1 MSIITN
7 EEIFDFLQMDTE
19 ADTQLRFSSSSSV
32 ASPMLDDAY
41 IRVTYLLPKH
51 PRTGVGIHNNPCIV

>member
-19 ADTQLRFSSSSSV
+19 AEEKVLIETLR
-32 ASPMLDDAY
+32 D
-41 IRVTYLLPKH
+41 
-51 PRTGVGIHNNPCIV
+51 